1 MNKNYFWTKKETE
14 ILKRLGS
21 SLTAKELAK
30 KIPNKSWISITHK
43 RKQLEITAPGVL
55 KHKWSFRQLNYLK
68 KYGSQKSASELSKI
82 IKKPIFVIQKK
93 RRDLGI
99 KVNQKDI
106 FNKSTKKEDEIIK
119 ENLNLLDKDIAKK
132 LPGRNKSF
140 VITRRLQLGLKKRLD
155 INPFPKIFN
164 RWFKSEYNN
173 NKKLNEFNYGH
184 HEKTLLTL
192 QCPKNEKHI
201 ITKKIT
207 NFRNI
212 YDKYK
217 KINCPFCKGFE
228 TIFEESLKGRYPKLC
243 KNFSKK
249 NKITP
254 DKIPFKT
261 FKRFYFKCE
270 KGHEN
275 LHYIK
280 YLTVGGNKHDKPK
293 KDFHYVCEQCEN
305 PTVYLDKSLH
315 KYIDF
320 KKNKL
325 SELKK
330 IRINETKRKIWIKVC
345 NFKNHSWKI
354 SPSILRSTL
363 NRYKKIN
370 CSFCYGKQID
380 VNTNSLYAYLKNSEL
395 IFDKQNKENPK
406 QVFFNSTKEFY
417 FRCKKRDHLFKRKAS
432 FIYRK
437 RKGKP
442 VCRVCEEIESSLKFN
457 NPNLFK
463 EIDTKKNKNFEN
475 LSAFTHKELWWKCL
489 KNESHPSWKAS
500 VALRSR
506 GSSNCKLCENKT
518 RGIIWTQETVRL
530 FLKSIRDHIATLTPA
545 EKFLIFQQTG
555 MPSRTTSSYKFIK
568 DFASGK
574 IPIEEI
580 DRFIEGKEDTTISE
594 TVNKINNEI
603 SEQITFNENKNDKN
617 QKKIEDEKVN
627 GVVKAINDSEN
638 EDNDKLP
645 NISTKQVLKTLTY
658 LVRNVNQEAIEF
670 LIASAKHK
678 IWKDVFRDEVQAI
691 KDLKS
696 PHKDEYV
703 KRVQSEFINEFKR
716 AKALSLPRGYSFP
729 HKPNLMQKLTAAK
742 VIHEKR
748 VGNWSGTG
756 AGKTLSAVLAS
767 RYIGAKNVVVCCPN
781 ALAQRMDTGWA
792 NEIVSIFPDTNVQL
806 KSFEPLKTKTNNY
819 YVLNYESFQQKD
831 SSKKIVEF
839 LKNVKVDFV
848 IIDEIHYSKQRVA
861 DNLSLRKKNITSMLA
876 EIQKNNK
883 NLYVLGMSATPV
895 INNLY
900 EGRSLVEMITGEVH
914 KDLPTQININNCM
927 KLHQKLATVGLR
939 WMPDYQMKLTSKI
952 EEIDCSHIT
961 DQVRDLGKNP
971 TPLELEKMLTR
982 EKIETIKKH
991 LEPKTMI
998 YTHYLDDIDSYLK
1011 EEIEKEGYS
1020 VGMFTGEDKSGLEEF
1035 KNGSLDVL
1043 IGSRTIGTGVN
1054 GLQNVCRKIIIN
1066 SLPWTNAEYE
1076 QLIGRVYRQGQKRDV
1091 EIIIPLT
1098 EGTVNGEKW
1107 SWCKSRYDRIK
1118 FKKTVGDAAVDG
1130 IIPSEQIRT
1139 ESQVLQDLM
1148 KWIERISN
1156 EDDFEVKREPIK
1168 SEFIFD
1174 DSDQVKRIAKF
1185 GDFSRMNRE
1194 WNNSKSSTT
1203 HEKIKNNPD
1212 IWRHYHQMFEENK
1225 KAWTVVPTSELIKY
1239 FKARDGLE
1247 IGDFGCG
1254 KALLHENLSEK
1265 HIVHSFDHHAIN
1277 KNVTACDISKTP
1289 LNNKQLDVAIY
1300 SLSLMGINIADY
1312 IKEANRVLKLDGRL
1326 FIVEASIRFKDIDQF
1341 KRQLIQFGFDHL
1353 SVKEIGKFTQIK
1365 ADKTKDIHPEFTG
1378 NLEF

>member
-1 MNKNYFWTKKETE
+1 MKSNYFWTDKEID
-14 ILKRLGS
+14 ILKKFGS
-21 SLTAKELAK
+21 KLTAKELVK
-30 KIPNKSWISITHK
+30 KIPKKSWIAINHK
-43 RKQLEITAPGVL
+43 RKNLNINAPGVL
-55 KHKWSFRQLNYLK
+55 THIWKKNEIEFLK
-68 KYGSQKSASELSKI
+68 KHGSNISANELSQKLN
-82 IKKPIFVIQKK
+82 KPIFAIHRK
-93 RRDLGI
+93 RKELAINIDRRKIYGS
-99 KVNQKDI
+99 
-106 FNKSTKKEDEIIK
+106 STKKEDEIIRFNI
-119 ENLNLLDKDIAKK
+119 NLIDEEIAKK
-132 LPGRNKSF
+132 LPGRNKNF
-140 VITRRLQLGLKKRLD
+140 VKGRRIELGLKKRLERT
-155 INPFPKIFN
+155 PFPKEFEK
-164 RWFKSEYNN
+164 WF
-173 NKKLNEFNYGH
+173 NKKLNNNKILSEFNFGF
-184 HEKTLLTL
+184 HEKTEITL
-192 QCPKNEKHI
+192 QCPIDKKHTV
-201 ITKKIT
+201 TKKIK
-207 NFRNI
+207 NFKNI
-212 YDKYK
+212 YNKYK

-228 TIFEESLKGRYPKLC
+228 TTYEDSLKARYPKLS
-243 KNFSKK
+243 KNFSER
-249 NKITP
+249 NEITP

-261 FKRFYFKCE
+261 FKRYYFTCDN
-270 KGHEN
+270 GHEN

-280 YLTVGGNKHDKPK
+280 YLTVGGNKNDKPK
-293 KDFHYVCEQCEN
+293 KDFSYICEKCKN
-305 PTVYLDKSLH
+305 PSIYSDKSLH

-320 KKNKL
+320 KKNNL
-325 SELKK
+325 SDLKK
-330 IRINETKRKIWIKVC
+330 INIKENKKKIWVKAC
-345 NFKNHSWKI
+345 NIENHSWLL
-354 SPSILRSTL
+354 SPSVLRAMIKR
-363 NRYKKIN
+363 NRKFS
-370 CSFCYGKQID
+370 CTFCVGKRID
-380 VNTNSLYAYLKNSEL
+380 INTNSLFNKLKDSDL
-395 IFDKQNKENPK
+395 IFDKKNKIDPK
-406 QVFFNSTKEFY
+406 KIFFNSINFY
-417 FRCKKRDHLFKRKAS
+417 YFKCKSKGHKFKKKTRE
-432 FIYRK
+432 IYSK
-437 RKGKP
+437 TGDA
-442 VCRVCEEIESSLKFN
+442 VCRICEIEERSLKTL
-457 NPNLFK
+457 NPELFK
-463 EIDTKKNKNFEN
+463 ELDKTKNKNIILEEIASN
-475 LSAFTHKELWWKCL
+475 SHLKVWWKCL
-489 KNESHPSWKAS
+489 RNSTHPPYLEIVST
-500 VALRSR
+500 RSR
-506 GSSNCKLCENKT
+506 NGRGCKLCPDANPGGFQWNK
-518 RGIIWTQETVRL
+518 ETLRI
-530 FLKSIRDHIATLTPA
+530 FLQSIRDHIPILTPA

-574 IPIEEI
+574 IPINEI
-580 DRFIEGKEDTTISE
+580 DKFIEGKNTTITK
-594 TVNKINNEI
+594 TVEKINSEI
-603 SEQITFNENKNDKN
+603 SEQNVINDNNSNGNTKNKTDVNTIEELIENVK
-617 QKKIEDEKVN
+617 EDEN
-627 GVVKAINDSEN
+627 
-638 EDNDKLP
+638 LP
-645 NISTKQVLKTLTY
+645 NIKTRQVLKTLSY

-691 KDLKS
+691 KDLKK
-696 PHKDEYV
+696 PNKDEYV

-716 AKALSLPRGYSFP
+716 AKALTLPKGYSFP

-742 VIHEKR
+742 VVHEKR

-792 NEIVSIFPDTNVQL
+792 NEIVSIFPDTNIQL
-806 KSFEPLKTKTNNY
+806 KSFEPLKTKSNNF
-819 YVLNYESFQQKD
+819 YVLNYESFQQKN

-839 LKNVKVDFV
+839 LKTVKVDFV
-848 IIDEIHYSKQRVA
+848 IIDEIHYSKQRVV

-876 EIQKNNK
+876 EIQKQNK
-883 NLYVLGMSATPV
+883 NLHVLGMSATPV

-914 KDLPTQININNCM
+914 KDLPTQINVNNCM

-939 WMPDYQMKLTSKI
+939 WMPDYQMKLTKKI

-961 DQVRDLGKNP
+961 DQVRELGKNP
-971 TPLELEKMLTR
+971 TPLELEKILTR
-982 EKIETIKKH
+982 EKIKTIKKH

-1091 EIIIPLT
+1091 EIVIPLT

-1148 KWIERISN
+1148 KWIERIST

-1174 DSDQVKRIAKF
+1174 ESDQVKRVAKF

-1194 WNNSKSSTT
+1194 WNNSKSSIT
-1203 HEKIKNNPD
+1203 HEKIKSNPD
-1212 IWRHYHQMFEENK
+1212 IWKHYHQMFEENK
-1225 KAWTVVPTSELIKY
+1225 KTWNVIPTSELIKY

-1254 KALLHENLSEK
+1254 KALLYESLSDK
-1265 HIVHSFDHHAIN
+1265 HVVHSFDHYAIN
-1277 KNVTACDISKTP
+1277 NNVTACDISRTP

-1300 SLSLMGINIADY
+1300 SLSLMGTNIADY
-1312 IKEANRVLKLDGRL
+1312 IKEANRTLKLDGRL
-1326 FIVEASIRFKDIDQF
+1326 FIIEASFRFKDISQF
-1341 KRQLIQFGFDHL
+1341 KRQIIQFGFDHL

-1365 ADKTKDIHPEFTG
+1365 ADKIKDIDIDFDGELKFT
-1378 NLEF
+1378 